1 LVGCFAF
8 QAGSLDKR
16 RSEGGANMD
25 KRKLWNLISAPGL
38 AVTSLLFVFLLLGW
52 HTAGA
57 TLDGDS
63 TFSEIRAPSATFT
76 VSGTVTCEA
85 TGPIADVEVSA
96 WDQLRSSVVAS
107 DTTDSSG
114 NYSVTLDGGTYYV
127 EFIPPIAAGLDAKA
141 FTTTEVVA
149 DTVLDVNFC
158 VCSGI
163 WVTETVD
170 SAGNVGAH
178 NSLALAPT
186 YPYTP
191 HISYWHLIAG
201 SEHYLKHAWL
211 SGTTWLSE
219 TVDSGGDT
227 TSLALVPSYPYT
239 PCISHHHWGE
249 WALKYACRGSEKW
262 ITLTVAG
269 NRAND
274 SSLALE
280 PVYPYVPHISYLSR
294 IPRTIRHAYLSG
306 TTWMSGTWMGDY
318 VEPGGS
324 GAGARSSL
332 ALESSLPYTPH
343 ISYYDGANGALKH
356 AWKSGTIWPSETV
369 DSAGGVG
376 KTSLAL
382 DSNTNPHISYYDGT
396 DANLR
401 YAWKSGT
408 TWLTETIDSVGKPRW
423 TMVATSLELDQANM
437 PYISYYD
444 AINGDLKWARF
455 DGRVWIVQTVD
466 SEGDAGGGN
475 SLALDLA
482 GCPHISYLDA
492 TDWPT
497 DTDLKYAYIPAVYSA
512 YLPLVMR
519 NYP

>member
-1 LVGCFAF
+1 
-8 QAGSLDKR
+8 
-16 RSEGGANMD
+16 
-25 KRKLWNLISAPGL
+25 
-38 AVTSLLFVFLLLGW
+38 LLFVFLLLGW

-57 TLDGDS
+57 TQDGDS
-63 TFSEIRAPSATFT
+63 TFSEIGAPSAAFT
-76 VSGTVTCEA
+76 VSGTVTCKA
-85 TGPIADVEVSA
+85 TGPIAGVEISA

-114 NYSVTLDGGTYYV
+114 NYSVTLDGGTYYA

-178 NSLALAPT
+178 NSLALEPT
-186 YPYTP
+186 YPYIP
-191 HISYWHLIAG
+191 HISYWNLIT
-201 SEHYLKHAWL
+201 STEPYLKHAWL
-211 SGTTWLSE
+211 SGTTWASE
-219 TVDSGGDT
+219 TVDSGGDV
-227 TSLALVPSYPYT
+227 TSLALVPTYPYR
-239 PCISHHHWGE
+239 PFIVHHHRGE
-249 WALKYACRGSEKW
+249 WDLKYACHDG
-262 ITLTVAG
+262 ITWTLGTVHSG
-269 NRAND
+269 RRAQEG
-274 SSLALE
+274 SLALE
-280 PVYPYVPHISYLSR
+280 PTYPYTPHVSYYVPWGTEETLF
-294 IPRTIRHAYLSG
+294 HAYLRGTAWCSG
-306 TTWMSGTWMGDY
+306 YWVRER
-318 VEPGGS
+318 VEPRLSHAGG
-324 GAGARSSL
+324 RSSL
-332 ALESSLPYTPH
+332 ALESTYPYTPH
-343 ISYYDGANGALKH
+343 ISYYDPVSGTLKH
-356 AWKSGTIWPSETV
+356 AWKNETTWLSETV
-369 DSAGGVG
+369 DSAGDVG

-382 DSNTNPHISYYDGT
+382 DSNANPHISYYDGT

-466 SEGDAGGGN
+466 SEGDVGGGN
-475 SLALDLA
+475 SLALDPA

-492 TDWPT
+492 TNWPT
-497 DTDLKYAYIPAVYSA
+497 DMDLKYAYIVPPYHV

-519 NYP
+519 DYP